1 MARTTQTSGSGHRR
15 RRHHVVAVVMP
26 QMSPL
31 ELAVA
36 SDFLGI
42 DRPEL
47 GVPWYRFSVCTPV
60 PGRVD
65 LDGGLTI
72 QVDHGLDAV
81 RRADT
86 VIIPGWCSSSTP
98 PPVELVDAL
107 QRAHRRG
114 ARLVSF
120 CTGAF
125 ALAHAGLL
133 DGRRATTHWE
143 TCERF
148 RATFP
153 AVDLDPC
160 VLYVEDGGIWTSA
173 GSAASIDCALAL
185 VRADHGAE
193 IANRLAREMV
203 VPPHREGGQAQY
215 VDAPVPDEAEPDS
228 LATTLDWAVEHLDEP
243 LTVAD
248 LAERSHLSTRQLSRR
263 FRDVLGTTPHQW
275 LLTQR
280 ILLARR
286 LLETTDLPIDRV
298 ADEAG
303 FGSPAA
309 LRMHFQ
315 RAVRTSP
322 AAYRRTFTLSPAPA
336 ST

>member
-1 MARTTQTSGSGHRR
+1 
-15 RRHHVVAVVMP
+15 MP
-26 QMSPL
+26 GMTPL

-47 GVPWYRFSVCTPV
+47 EVPWYRFTVCTPD
-60 PGRVD
+60 PGTIPFR
-65 LDGGLTI
+65 GGITL
-72 QVDHGLDAV
+72 QVDQGLDAL

-86 VIIPGWCSSSTP
+86 VIIPGWCGSHVP
-98 PPVELVDAL
+98 PPVELTDAL
-107 QRAHRRG
+107 RAAHQRG
-114 ARLVSF
+114 ARMVSF

-125 ALAHAGLL
+125 ALGHAGLL
-133 DGRRATTHWE
+133 EGRRATTHWD

-148 RATFP
+148 RTTFP
-153 AVDLDPC
+153 DVELDPC
-160 VLYVEDGGIWTSA
+160 VLYVEDRGVWTSA
-173 GSAASIDCALAL
+173 GSAASIDLSLAL
-185 VRADHGAE
+185 IRNDYGAE
-193 IANRLAREMV
+193 IANAVARDMV

-215 VDAPVPDEAEPDS
+215 VEAPLTDEPEAEP
-228 LATTLDWAVEHLDEP
+228 LAAVLDWAIEHLAEP
-243 LTVAD
+243 LSVAD
-248 LAERSHLSTRQLSRR
+248 LAERAHLSPRQLNRR
-263 FRDVLGTTPHQW
+263 FRDLLGTTPHQW
-275 LLTQR
+275 LLAQR
-280 ILLARR
+280 IVLARR

-322 AAYRRTFTLSPAPA
+322 ANYRRTFTLAA
-336 ST
+336 V